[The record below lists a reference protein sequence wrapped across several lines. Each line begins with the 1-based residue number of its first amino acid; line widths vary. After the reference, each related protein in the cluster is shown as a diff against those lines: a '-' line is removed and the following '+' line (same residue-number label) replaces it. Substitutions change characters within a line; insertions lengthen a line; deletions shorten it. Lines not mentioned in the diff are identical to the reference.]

1 MFIYHQNTS
10 VRRFTDIFLCN
21 RKALPAPIEDQPL
34 AKISALTPKCE
45 IANAAEILISMWYD
59 NSETTEFNGDNQHV
73 PVQTVQPVKTPR
85 YRRPRTVK
93 QITDVPVEVISS
105 VSEVKEEEPSQP
117 PSQPFL
123 LPPMQTVT
131 LPPMPTSAP
140 VQSLADQPSQSL
152 ALTQNQASVQ
162 SSADQ
167 TSKPSTLTTQMASNR
182 QTRNLFF
189 HMIHRD
195 ITSNNLYN
203 PSDDNN
209 TRQNKILAY
218 SVRKCYGPGDLHN
231 VPLLLMENSLQGK
244 VPKDFNVV
252 RTGHIFMV
260 NYPLKKLDKSIYV
273 QFVSIYVVR
282 LIQRFWRQMV
292 QKEKTTHQIL
302 SDYVA
307 NMPAYKEAVVKNMK

>member
-1 MFIYHQNTS
+1 
-10 VRRFTDIFLCN
+10 
-21 RKALPAPIEDQPL
+21 
-34 AKISALTPKCE
+34 
-45 IANAAEILISMWYD
+45 
-59 NSETTEFNGDNQHV
+59 
-73 PVQTVQPVKTPR
+73 
-85 YRRPRTVK
+85 
-93 QITDVPVEVISS
+93 
-105 VSEVKEEEPSQP
+105 
-117 PSQPFL
+117 
-123 LPPMQTVT
+123 
-131 LPPMPTSAP
+131 
-140 VQSLADQPSQSL
+140 
-152 ALTQNQASVQ
+152 
-162 SSADQ
+162 
-167 TSKPSTLTTQMASNR
+167 MASNR

-231 VPLLLMENSLQGK
+231 VPLLLMENSLPGK

-282 LIQRFWRQMV
+282 LIQRFWRRMV
-292 QKEKTTHQIL
+292 QKERSTHQIL

>member
-1 MFIYHQNTS
+1 M
-10 VRRFTDIFLCN
+10 
-21 RKALPAPIEDQPL
+21 

-59 NSETTEFNGDNQHV
+59 NSETTEFTTDNQQV
-73 PVQTVQPVKTPR
+73 PVQTVQPLKTPR

-93 QITDVPVEVISS
+93 QITDIPVEVIST
-105 VSEVKEEEPSQP
+105 VSEVKVEESSQSP
-117 PSQPFL
+117 AQPFL

-131 LPPMPTSAP
+131 LPPMPTSGP
-140 VQSLADQPSQSL
+140 VQYPTEQP
-152 ALTQNQASVQ
+152 
-162 SSADQ
+162 
-167 TSKPSTLTTQMASNR
+167 SKPSALTTQMASNR

-195 ITSNNLYN
+195 ITNNNLYN

-231 VPLLLMENSLQGK
+231 VPLLLMENSLPGK

-282 LIQRFWRQMV
+282 LIQRFWRRMV

>member
-1 MFIYHQNTS
+1 
-10 VRRFTDIFLCN
+10 
-21 RKALPAPIEDQPL
+21 
-34 AKISALTPKCE
+34 
-45 IANAAEILISMWYD
+45 
-59 NSETTEFNGDNQHV
+59 
-73 PVQTVQPVKTPR
+73 
-85 YRRPRTVK
+85 
-93 QITDVPVEVISS
+93 
-105 VSEVKEEEPSQP
+105 
-117 PSQPFL
+117 
-123 LPPMQTVT
+123 
-131 LPPMPTSAP
+131 MPTS
-140 VQSLADQPSQSL
+140 VLIQSQAEQPSQSL
-152 ALTQNQASVQ
+152 ALSQTQASIP
-162 SSADQ
+162 SP
-167 TSKPSTLTTQMASNR
+167 SKPSALTKQMASNR

-195 ITSNNLYN
+195 ITSANLYN

-209 TRQNKILAY
+209 TRQNKILAD
-218 SVRKCYGPGDLHN
+218 SVTKCYGPGDLHN
-231 VPLLLMENSLQGK
+231 VPLLLLENSLPGK

-282 LIQRFWRQMV
+282 LIQRFWRRMV

>member
-1 MFIYHQNTS
+1 MFDFYLSTY
-10 VRRFTDIFLCN
+10 VRQFPDIFLCN

-59 NSETTEFNGDNQHV
+59 NSETTEFNADNQHV
-73 PVQTVQPVKTPR
+73 PVQTVQPLKTPR

-93 QITDVPVEVISS
+93 QITDIPVEVIST
-105 VSEVKEEEPSQP
+105 VSEVKVEEPSQP
-117 PSQPFL
+117 PVQPFL

-131 LPPMPTSAP
+131 LPPMPTSGP
-140 VQSLADQPSQSL
+140 VQSLPDHP
-152 ALTQNQASVQ
+152 
-162 SSADQ
+162 
-167 TSKPSTLTTQMASNR
+167 SKPSALTTQMASNR
-182 QTRNLFF
+182 QTRNLFL

-195 ITSNNLYN
+195 ITSQNLYN
-203 PSDDNN
+203 PLDDNN

-218 SVRKCYGPGDLHN
+218 SVTKCYGPGDLHN
-231 VPLLLMENSLQGK
+231 VPLLLMENSLPGK

-282 LIQRFWRQMV
+282 LIQRFWRRMV

>member
-1 MFIYHQNTS
+1 MFIYHQSTS

-59 NSETTEFNGDNQHV
+59 NSETTEFNADNHHV
-73 PVQTVQPVKTPR
+73 PVQTVQPLKTPR

-93 QITDVPVEVISS
+93 QITDIPVEVIST
-105 VSEVKEEEPSQP
+105 VSEVKVEEPSQSP
-117 PSQPFL
+117 AQPFL

-131 LPPMPTSAP
+131 LPPMPTSAL
-140 VQSLADQPSQSL
+140 VQSPAQQTSQSL
-152 ALTQNQASVQ
+152 ALVQ
-162 SSADQ
+162 SPAEEP
-167 TSKPSTLTTQMASNR
+167 SKPSPLTTQMASNR

-195 ITSNNLYN
+195 ITSQNLYN
-203 PSDDNN
+203 PLDDNN

-218 SVRKCYGPGDLHN
+218 SVTKCYGPGDLHN
-231 VPLLLMENSLQGK
+231 VPLLLMENSLPGK

-282 LIQRFWRQMV
+282 LIQRFWRRMV